1 MLYEAN
7 DKLAPQRPEAGTVL
21 PASGPV
27 ALQLCQFMVQFYIY
41 GEMVYVK
48 EIHAVSCGVKVAIVG

>member
-1 MLYEAN
+1 MLHEA
-7 DKLAPQRPEAGTVL
+7 DYKLAPQRPEAGTVL
-21 PASGPV
+21 PAFVPV

-48 EIHAVSCGVKVAIVG
+48 ETHAV